1 MIADLAAHTAST
13 PPAAWLTILPV
24 ALMILAGAIL
34 ATIRIRLA
42 WHAPLALG
50 ALALLALLDAALL
63 YRVATDGPLTMV
75 MGRWLPP
82 FGIAFTV
89 DILGALLALAAAL
102 VALLACLFSLADMD
116 TNRRRYGFYPMLM
129 FLMAGVTGAFLTG
142 DVFNLYV
149 WFEVLLISSFGLL
162 VLGGEPGQIDGAIKY
177 GLLNLVGTTLF
188 LIATGYLYAI
198 FGTLNMA
205 DIAIKIA
212 KPGSLLPLGTLAM
225 LYFAAFAMKAGAFP
239 VNFWLP
245 AAYHTPGTTVS
256 ALFAGL
262 LTKVGIYAMLR
273 VLLMLMPAE
282 AADLSPLIGIVAIL
296 TLLTGGF
303 GAIGVSDIRR
313 MLGYW
318 VIAGIG
324 VMLAGL
330 ALGGRE
336 PVSAA
341 IFYMLHSMVVMAALY
356 FLSGLIGRVCGSL
369 DIAGL
374 GGIYAS
380 APQLSALALL
390 LLLSI
395 AGLPPLSG
403 FWPKAVL
410 VRTALAS
417 GHGLLAAAILVSGF
431 LITFAAGRIFLLA
444 FWRPGSATAEA
455 FPRLQIVVVAVLAAL
470 SLVAGLWPEPLNGI
484 ASRAAAGLL
493 QPSAYIGSVFPGG
506 RP

>member
-1 MIADLAAHTAST
+1 MIPDIAAYTAST
-13 PPAAWLTILPV
+13 PSAAWLTILPV
-24 ALMILAGAIL
+24 ALMIAAGAIL
-34 ATIRIRLA
+34 ATIRTRLR

-50 ALALLALLDAALL
+50 ALSLLVLLDSMLL
-63 YRVATDGPLTMV
+63 HRVATEGPLTMV

-89 DILGALLALAAAL
+89 DVLGALMALAAAM
-102 VALLACLFSLADMD
+102 VALLAGLFSLADID

-162 VLGGEPGQIDGAIKY
+162 VLGGEPGQLDGAIKY

-205 DIAIKIA
+205 DIAIKVA
-212 KPGSLLPLGTLAM
+212 KSGSVLPLGTLAM

-245 AAYHTPGTTVS
+245 AAYHTPATTVS

-273 VLLMLMPAE
+273 ILLMLMPVEAE
-282 AADLSPLIGIVAIL
+282 RLGPVIGIVAIL
-296 TLLTGGF
+296 TMLTGGF
-303 GAIGVSDIRR
+303 GAIGVSDLRR

-330 ALGGRE
+330 ALGGE
-336 PVSAA
+336 VPVSAA
-341 IFYMLHSMVVMAALY
+341 IFYMLHSMMVMTALY
-356 FLSGLIGRVCGSL
+356 FLAGMIGRACGSL
-369 DIAGL
+369 DVAGL

-380 APQLSALALL
+380 APRLSALALL

-403 FWPKAVL
+403 FWPKALL
-410 VRTALAS
+410 VRAALAS
-417 GHGLLAAAILVSGF
+417 GHSLLAATILVSGF
-431 LITFAAGRIFLLA
+431 LITFAAGRTFLLA
-444 FWRPGSATAEA
+444 FWRPGSAAA
-455 FPRLQIVVVAVLAAL
+455 GAQPRIQIVVIAILTVF
-470 SLVAGLWPEPLNGI
+470 SLTTGLWPEPLIGVAN
-484 ASRAAAGLL
+484 RAAAGLVR
-493 QPSAYIGSVFPGG
+493 PSAYIGSVFPE
-506 RP
+506 RHP